1 MFGNLDFGMTDSP
14 TLCVGGENLID
25 HVTRDGTVSALAGG
39 SPFNVA
45 MALGR
50 QNADV
55 HYITPISTDSWG
67 DTLADTLTASN
78 VTLAGG
84 RVDAPTTIA
93 RVTVTDGI
101 PSYEFERTGTAER
114 AVTQASLLKAMPQAT
129 SALHTGSLAVSE
141 GPDGQAWEDVCA
153 QCYENGTL
161 VSFDP
166 NVRLTVIKDTESYR
180 DRVFRML
187 GKTHVLKLSDED
199 LEALCPGASQEDALA
214 TVRARTSA
222 PLVVMTKG
230 PDGALAW
237 GAEGVVELP
246 APPVPNLVDTVGAG
260 DTFMATLLSS
270 LGQMGALMPDA
281 VGTLDQHQI
290 ETLLRRAGMAAAI
303 NCGRAGCNPPTLTEL
318 NAAL

>member
-1 MFGNLDFGMTDSP
+1 MTESP
-14 TLCVGGENLID
+14 IICVGGENLID
-25 HVTRDGTVSALAGG
+25 HVTRDGSVSALAGG

-45 MALGR
+45 MAIGR
-50 QNADV
+50 QEVEV
-55 HYITPISTDSWG
+55 HYITPISTDAWG
-67 DTLADTLTASN
+67 DTLAETLTASH

-84 RVDAPTTIA
+84 RVNAPTTVA

-114 AVTQASLLKAMPQAT
+114 AVTVASLSEAMPSGTA
-129 SALHTGSLAVSE
+129 ALHTGSLAVSE
-141 GPDGQAWEDVCA
+141 GTDGQAWEDVCA
-153 QCYENGTL
+153 QAYAAGTL

-166 NVRLTVIKDTESYR
+166 NVRLSVIEDPDSYR

-187 GKTHVLKLSDED
+187 GKTHLLKLSDED
-199 LEALCPGASQEDALA
+199 LEGLCPGQSQADALT
-214 TVRARTSA
+214 TVRDRTSA

-230 PDGALAW
+230 PDGAIAW
-237 GAEGVVELP
+237 GPEGEVAVT

-270 LGQMGALMPDA
+270 LAQIGALDPDA
-281 VGTLDQHQI
+281 LATLDRSQV

-303 NCGRAGCNPPTLTEL
+303 NCGRAGCNPPKLAEL
-318 NAAL
+318 DAALAG

>member
-1 MFGNLDFGMTDSP
+1 MTNAP
-14 TLCVGGENLID
+14 IVCVGGENLID

-45 MALGR
+45 MAMGR
-50 QNADV
+50 QKADV

-67 DTLADTLTASN
+67 DTLAETLTASD

-93 RVTVTDGI
+93 RVTVTKGI
-101 PSYEFERTGTAER
+101 PSYEFERNGTAER
-114 AVTQASLLKAMPQAT
+114 AVTTSSLSDAMPPTTA
-129 SALHTGSLAVSE
+129 ALHTGSLAVSE
-141 GPDGQAWEDVCA
+141 GPDGQAWESVCA
-153 QCYENGTL
+153 QCYDQGIL

-166 NVRLTVIKDTESYR
+166 NVRLTVIKDPQTYR

-199 LEALCPGASQEDALA
+199 LEALCPGDSQEEALA
-214 TVRARTSA
+214 KVRAQTSA
-222 PLVVMTKG
+222 SLVVMTKG
-230 PDGALAW
+230 PDGAIAW
-237 GAEGVVELP
+237 AAASFVERS

-270 LGQMGALMPDA
+270 LGQIGALTPKA
-281 VGTLDQHQI
+281 VSTLDHSQI
-290 ETLLRRAGMAAAI
+290 DTLLRRAGMAAAI
-303 NCGRAGCNPPTLTEL
+303 NCGRAGCNPPTLSEL
-318 NAAL
+318 DAAL